1 MEKKLI
7 VLSGIPGSGKSTYAQ
22 EYVLNHPRSAIVASD
37 AIRMELFGRVDD
49 FSKEDIVWSTFE
61 NLIFEKAKTCDS
73 VIADSSAT
81 ANERRLRWAKMFRGT
96 FDIIELVYFDIPFEL
111 CLERNEK
118 RHLTIPYNDM
128 LVMKESFETPSEEV
142 LKSYDKIIKIRK

>member
-73 VIADSSAT
+73 VIAESSAT
-81 ANERRLRWAKMFRGT
+81 ANERRLRWAKMFRQT
-96 FDIIELVYFDIPFEL
+96 FDIIELVYFDIPFEV

-118 RHLTIPYNDM
+118 RHLAIPYNDM
-128 LVMKESFETPSEEV
+128 LVMKESFEVPSDEV
-142 LKSYDKIIKIRK
+142 MKSYDKVIKIRK